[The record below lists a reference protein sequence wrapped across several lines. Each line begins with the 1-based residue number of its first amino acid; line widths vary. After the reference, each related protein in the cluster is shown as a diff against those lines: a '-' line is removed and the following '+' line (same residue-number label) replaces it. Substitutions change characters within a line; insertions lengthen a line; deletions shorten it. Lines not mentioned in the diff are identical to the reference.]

1 MQQSKQK
8 RRNGEVLKVA
18 NQDGYS
24 QETLNA

>member
-8 RRNGEVLKVA
+8 RRNGEVLKVG